1 MDKIKKMNKS
11 RDMRKSRRK
20 SRKSRSSGKC
30 SMYLNRKIGINISE
44 FKAGRYKSQ
53 PQAVAVAYSQ
63 VRKEHPA
70 CKRMFP
76 KIRKSPKNK
85 KIIGGATTKDDV
97 ANIFKKIYPEYG
109 HIPNKNL
116 EEKLSFSLSVFYTN
130 YKRSLLKSDK
140 RITRNSRPSMY

>member
-44 FKAGRYKSQ
+44 FKVGRYKSQ

-76 KIRKSPKNK
+76 KIRKSGEP
-85 KIIGGATTKDDV
+85 V
-97 ANIFKKIYPEYG
+97 
-109 HIPNKNL
+109 
-116 EEKLSFSLSVFYTN
+116 LSVT
-130 YKRSLLKSDK
+130 
-140 RITRNSRPSMY
+140 ITRRPPGFSNPETTLSIASGSHTCSIVIIIKIKS